1 VGADVVVRHFFSCGV
16 FGFLEAFIF
25 ICARCLFF
33 IIIILLSVCLVTE
46 FFEQMKKTDHKEDIP
61 RGYVLEDLED
71 HDKNIH

>member
-1 VGADVVVRHFFSCGV
+1 V
-16 FGFLEAFIF
+16 
-25 ICARCLFF
+25 CACILKNFNNIIALIQKKNQKVLKSFLFF